1 MTLSQ
6 PIDANPSAATLNP
19 VSAGSTLFLRP
30 APDRPS
36 SIPGSSPRLAPS
48 SSQSPSPSPSRQR
61 SPVLVGASSRSGSV
75 AGAPSG
81 QELVE
86 IPRFK
91 KRELLLAIVGGHSLG
106 PKIAWIGLWVAWLSN
121 GLLSLVRLTLCVQLT
136 QAVLRCE
143 CHVHDRSVGPLTSRT
158 SSKLTRR
165 GDAQCTPQVE

>member
-1 MTLSQ
+1 MRILLPSDLISARIASQRSLSEMTLSQ

-121 GLLSLVRLTLCVQLT
+121 GLLSLVRLTFVCP
-136 QAVLRCE
+136 A
-143 CHVHDRSVGPLTSRT
+143 DAG
-158 SSKLTRR
+158 SSSM
-165 GDAQCTPQVE
+165 